1 MLPVALC
8 IRMILAFGSIW
19 YSWSRRSSAIL
30 SPSLLWAIALSLLS
44 SGSCSVAGKVMLKK
58 VWNWGFVLGV
68 TGVSVMV
75 EDVVLGVREE
85 AGDSSFLY
93 GLVIMLPFLGS
104 GVVSVLVS
112 VLGVVFGVVG
122 GGSFKA

>member
-1 MLPVALC
+1 
-8 IRMILAFGSIW
+8 
-19 YSWSRRSSAIL
+19 
-30 SPSLLWAIALSLLS
+30 
-44 SGSCSVAGKVMLKK
+44 MLKK
-58 VWNWGFVLGV
+58 VWFLGLVLGV
-68 TGVSVMV
+68 TGVSVIV
-75 EDVVLGVREE
+75 DAVVLGVREE
-85 AGDSSFLY
+85 EGDSFFLY